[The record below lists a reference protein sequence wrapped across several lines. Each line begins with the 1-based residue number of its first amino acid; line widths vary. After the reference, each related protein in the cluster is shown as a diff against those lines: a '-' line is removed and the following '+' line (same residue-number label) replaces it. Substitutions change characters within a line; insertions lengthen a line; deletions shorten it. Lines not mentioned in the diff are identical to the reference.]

1 MPGTWG
7 SAVAL
12 PPAWLIQAEGGP
24 WALLAA
30 AGLVFAV
37 GCWAAGAHIRAT
49 ARDDPGEVVIDEVA
63 GQWLVLV
70 PAPLDPL
77 LYLAGFLA
85 FRVLD
90 IAKPW
95 PASWADRTVHGGFG
109 AMLDDVLA
117 ALYGCA
123 AMAIWVALR

>member
-7 SAVAL
+7 SAIAL
-12 PPAWLIQAEGGP
+12 PPAWFIQAHGGA

-30 AGLVFAV
+30 AGVVFAV
-37 GCWAAGAHIRAT
+37 GCWAADTHIRAT
-49 ARDDPGEVVIDEVA
+49 GREDPGEVVIDEVV